1 MKIGET
7 VLGTV
12 AHAYEPV
19 LERYIGRRVI
29 AEEFLGETDIAEHPG
44 ILKEYTAEWL
54 ELLDCQL
61 AKEHNFDFSRPEKL
75 QLNRNLDFVIHKSEA
90 IPPTFKVTL
99 ENHGSEPVKVK
110 KVEALDY
117 VQPVDARL
125 VPDGELTISLSDL
138 PPDCFEGLDFV
149 ATPAQIELRA
159 EDRQHYLQNESHTFP
174 VLPPINIVI
183 EAVREGDLCLPR
195 SRGLVRHGAEAP
207 APGWLRAAWISLQNG
222 VSIYGVQAYAFISW
236 VLFNGFIS
244 GWFIWYVTRVVFGLG
259 ITISLAC
266 GILGGLIYGGLWA
279 MQGSMAIQGERQ
291 IAQRLRR
298 RLGGV
303 SVLLIIGLAIYVA
316 MG

>member
-1 MKIGET
+1 
-7 VLGTV
+7 
-12 AHAYEPV
+12 
-19 LERYIGRRVI
+19 
-29 AEEFLGETDIAEHPG
+29 
-44 ILKEYTAEWL
+44 
-54 ELLDCQL
+54 
-61 AKEHNFDFSRPEKL
+61 
-75 QLNRNLDFVIHKSEA
+75 
-90 IPPTFKVTL
+90 
-99 ENHGSEPVKVK
+99 
-110 KVEALDY
+110 
-117 VQPVDARL
+117 
-125 VPDGELTISLSDL
+125 
-138 PPDCFEGLDFV
+138 
-149 ATPAQIELRA
+149 
-159 EDRQHYLQNESHTFP
+159 
-174 VLPPINIVI
+174 
-183 EAVREGDLCLPR
+183 
-195 SRGLVRHGAEAP
+195 
-207 APGWLRAAWISLQNG
+207 LRAAWISLQNG